1 MLAPRKGKG
10 SASTISFTRSWPKV
24 HSQWLVIP
32 STPSAFMTLT
42 MSWPLVLSEVIDP
55 CQVSPPSS
63 RIESGRAARI
73 ALTTVATRS
82 MPPIRR

>member
-1 MLAPRKGKG
+1 MTEYSSAVLFGVLADWWQRVYESP
-10 SASTISFTRSWPKV
+10 ASGVFKLIMTEARNFPDI
-24 HSQWLVIP
+24 
-32 STPSAFMTLT
+32 SAFY
-42 MSWPLVLSEVIDP
+42 LSEVIEP

-82 MPPIRR
+82 MPPIRP